1 MQRAIILGIWGLIRS
16 FVGLGC
22 TLGCAFLG
30 WKLLSASAEKSER
43 HPRTAVGNLA
53 PGLHREV
60 CMSEFPQL

>member
-16 FVGLGC
+16 FVG
-22 TLGCAFLG
+22 LGCAFLG